1 MLFFS
6 TDDGWVVHAC
16 AKFQAIARN
25 IVTAKEI
32 SHIQKALRKK
42 KHDANYYV
50 TKWQKKVKY
59 ADELKAW
66 EKQQE
71 AVLKAQKEQE
81 QLRRNGQV

>member
-1 MLFFS
+1 M
-6 TDDGWVVHAC
+6 
-16 AKFQAIARN
+16 
-25 IVTAKEI
+25 TAKEI

-71 AVLKAQKEQE
+71 AVLRAQQEQE
-81 QLRRNGQV
+81 QLRRNGQVRRRGGHAVPADLRLGTS